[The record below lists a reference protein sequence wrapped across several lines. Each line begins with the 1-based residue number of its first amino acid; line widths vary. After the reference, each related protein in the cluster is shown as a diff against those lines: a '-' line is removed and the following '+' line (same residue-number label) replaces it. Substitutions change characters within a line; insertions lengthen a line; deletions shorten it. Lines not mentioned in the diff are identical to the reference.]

1 MLTYRAIVP
10 ALAAALIAFPAAA
23 QDAEQPEVAPVE
35 QAPSESLTLATQI
48 IDIAYPIETRA
59 AMFQGVSKQME
70 AQMLQ
75 SLEGIITD
83 EGALAIVT
91 EWQKGLS
98 VKTDAILE
106 RNIPNLMEA
115 WTRAYADIYSEQE
128 LRDILAFVSTP
139 SGNTFLQ
146 KSNDVLGHPVF
157 SAANQSYMN
166 EIMALIPKEVPDLVQ
181 KIKDYKV
188 AQSEAPE

>member
-1 MLTYRAIVP
+1 MP

-59 AMFQGVSKQME
+59 ATFQGASKQME

-75 SLEGIITD
+75 SLEGIIAD
-83 EGALAIVT
+83 EGALAALKQ
-91 EWQKGLS
+91 WQEGMS
-98 VKTDAILE
+98 VKTDKITE
-106 RNIPNLMEA
+106 RYIPSIMQALKS
-115 WTRAYADIYSEQE
+115 AYADIYTEQE

-139 SGNTFLQ
+139 SGKSFLQ
-146 KSNDVLGHPVF
+146 KTNYILSHPAVT
-157 SAANQSYMN
+157 AASQSHMN
-166 EIMALIPKEVPDLVQ
+166 EIMALIPEEIPALVQ
-181 KIKDYKV
+181 RIKDSKA
-188 AQSEAPE
+188 AQTEASE